1 MYNSYEKLN
10 NLIILYLQWL
20 LIKFHKKLLW
30 PILSYSY
37 KIIAYKNTKKNKYFF
52 VDIKL
57 LSCSLFIK
65 IYTEFCPNGSVEEL
79 IDDLNKPLT
88 ITQAHYVL
96 RDVLFGLEFLNEKR
110 RILHRDL
117 KSANL
122 LIGQDMSIKIANF
135 DVSAKNLN
143 ARSPKLTNINDKR
156 YLYVKS
162 PHYIAPEILKCDQ
175 YAMNNFKSDI
185 WSFGIVC
192 IELLEMLPP
201 NSHLHPEAIID
212 QAKIPNWRGPNLPN
226 LHSWPSEFS
235 DLVTKCL
242 NVKYDDRPSASEL
255 QKVVTFLLSLFI
267 EKKIKPI

>member
-1 MYNSYEKLN
+1 MN
-10 NLIILYLQWL
+10 
-20 LIKFHKKLLW
+20 IKF
-30 PILSYSY
+30 
-37 KIIAYKNTKKNKYFF
+37 
-52 VDIKL
+52 
-57 LSCSLFIK
+57 LSCSLFLK

-162 PHYIAPEILKCDQ
+162 PHYVAPEILKCDQ

-255 QKVVTFLLSLFI
+255 QKVVVFLLNKLYIKIRKKTYTCSQEII
-267 EKKIKPI
+267 ESHCSPPPPKEILVFVDY

>member
-1 MYNSYEKLN
+1 M
-10 NLIILYLQWL
+10 
-20 LIKFHKKLLW
+20 
-30 PILSYSY
+30 
-37 KIIAYKNTKKNKYFF
+37 FF
-52 VDIKL
+52 
-57 LSCSLFIK
+57 LFK

-192 IELLEMLPP
+192 IELIEMLPP

-255 QKVVTFLLSLFI
+255 QKVVVFLSFFI
-267 EKKIKPI
+267 EKNLNYKRYIL